1 MKYAHIDRLKC
12 NRESPCDA
20 CVRRNKQASCKYAD
34 NANRDKPQSTTK
46 ERLENLEN
54 KVLHFMQKEDKSE
67 HLSAQNV
74 AVGADHGMLH
84 SKGGQLNYIDSS
96 HWRSILND
104 IKEVREQLSIQDEPD
119 IEVQPE
125 VDLVFGPQ
133 PTSDILQSL
142 PSRPV
147 CDGLLSQYFNA
158 TYMIL
163 RKSFILADVS
173 LLKL

>member
-12 NRESPCDA
+12 NRELPCDA
-20 CVRRNKQASCKYAD
+20 CIRRKKHASCKYAD
-34 NANRDKPQSTTK
+34 NANRDKPQSSTK
-46 ERLENLEN
+46 DRLENLEN
-54 KVLHFMQKEDKSE
+54 KVLHFIQKEDKSE
-67 HLSAQNV
+67 QNL
-74 AVGADHGMLH
+74 AVGADHGMLRAR
-84 SKGGQLNYIDSS
+84 GEQLNYVDSS

-119 IEVQPE
+119 MEVQPE

-133 PTSDILQSL
+133 SASDILQSL

-158 TYMIL
+158 RYMIL
-163 RKSFILADVS
+163 RTLFTLAKALS
-173 LLKL
+173 LTLQLS